1 MSVCPIA
8 NIGVVVTYGKTHPNV
23 HFKRVNFILCQLYF
37 KKVDFV
43 KSKCYG
49 GGKGNR
55 ERRSSGDPPL
65 IL

>member
-37 KKVDFV
+37 KAVDFV

-49 GGKGNR
+49 GKRETGKGDQV
-55 ERRSSGDPPL
+55 GTHH
-65 IL
+65 